1 MRIIESVTI
10 RYFRSVY
17 TVNLSQCGDLTVIT
31 GKNDVGK
38 SNILKALNLFFCN
51 QSDYL
56 RNFNFAEDYSIKRKE
71 EVKKDTIRGQQFISI
86 TVRFLRGDRMPNS
99 LPPSFSVTKR
109 WDMHSNDCKMTTD
122 VQSRMITYAN
132 KQGIKYSEKITS
144 TSLSVFL
151 NRIKFIYVP
160 AIKDERVFNEILNVL
175 QQSLFDS
182 KNRHILDA
190 PIGEANKAVQGII
203 GDLQKDFENATGIA
217 NFVELPT
224 TLNYTNGLLQVN
236 TQTQGGTVT
245 IDKRGDGIRTHYIPK
260 ILHYVATHSKYNYI
274 WGFEEPENSYEYRR
288 CIQVAEEFDRQYS
301 DISQI
306 FITSHSPAFFGNESD
321 KKVIVRVGNDDG
333 KTVIINDEKSLAD
346 ELGYIELYKGFIEQV
361 KSLQTSIAQKEKEI
375 QEIQAALQKLKAP
388 LVLTEGKTDAALLK
402 LAIKKLALNGYGD
415 WEIKPILVGTTANN
429 EVLLKY
435 LLELRDNMHPSMP
448 VIGMF
453 DRDAKIAVRIDGHDT
468 DIRDEEFVRIANNIY
483 AFAIPVP
490 HNRPETDQISI
501 EHYFTDD
508 EIKTELDGKRL
519 FLGNE
524 FYVTGVHKENCALYY
539 KAGTNVAGKIK
550 VIEHESNKFITNADG
565 TGDYSISKAR
575 FVESI
580 EQGKPGFVDLSFAE
594 FQKIFDIFLKIDAD
608 SKASNAPQSSAN
620 ASVAAISM

>member
-1 MRIIESVTI
+1 MKVIESVTI

-56 RNFNFAEDYSIKRKE
+56 RNFNFLEDYSIKRKE

-109 WDMHSNDCKMTTD
+109 WDMHSNDCKTTTD
-122 VQSRMITYAN
+122 VQSRMIAYAN
-132 KQGIKYSEKITS
+132 KQGIKYSEKITA
-144 TSLSVFL
+144 TSLSTFL

-160 AIKDERVFNEILNVL
+160 AIKDERVFNKILNVL

-203 GDLQKDFENATGIA
+203 GDLQKDFEEATGIA

-236 TQTQGGTVT
+236 TETQGGTVT

-260 ILHYVATHSKYNYI
+260 ILHYVATHSKFNYI

-288 CIQVAEEFDRQYS
+288 CIQVAEEFDNQYS
-301 DISQI
+301 ETSQI
-306 FITSHSPAFFGNESD
+306 FITSHSPAFFGNESK
-321 KKVIVRVGNDDG
+321 KKVVVRVGNDDG
-333 KTVIINDEKSLAD
+333 KTVIINDEKSLAE
-346 ELGYIELYKGFIEQV
+346 ELGYIELYKEFVDQV
-361 KSLQTSIAQKEKEI
+361 KALQTSVVQKE
-375 QEIQAALQKLKAP
+375 QEIQVIQEALQKLKVP
-388 LVLTEGKTDAALLK
+388 LVLTEGKTDAALIK
-402 LAIKKLALNGYGD
+402 LAIKKLTLEGYDD

-435 LLELRDNMHPSMP
+435 LLELRDNMHPAMP
-448 VIGMF
+448 IIGMF
-453 DRDAKIAVRIDGHDT
+453 DRDAKISVRIDGNDT
-468 DIRDEEFVRIANNIY
+468 DIRDEEFVRIADNIY

-490 HNRPETDQISI
+490 HGRPEIDQISI
-501 EHYFTDD
+501 E
-508 EIKTELDGKRL
+508 L
-519 FLGNE
+519 FMVN
-524 FYVTGVHKENCALYY
+524 
-539 KAGTNVAGKIK
+539 
-550 VIEHESNKFITNADG
+550 
-565 TGDYSISKAR
+565 
-575 FVESI
+575 
-580 EQGKPGFVDLSFAE
+580 
-594 FQKIFDIFLKIDAD
+594 
-608 SKASNAPQSSAN
+608 
-620 ASVAAISM
+620 

>member
-1 MRIIESVTI
+1 MKVIESVTI

-17 TVNLSQCGDLTVIT
+17 TLNLNQCGDLTVIT

-56 RNFNFAEDYSIKRKE
+56 HNFDFFEDYSIKRKE
-71 EVKKDTIRGQQFISI
+71 EVRKDTIRGQQFISI
-86 TVRFLRGDRMPNS
+86 TVRFLRGNKMPNS
-99 LPPSFSVTKR
+99 LPPTFSVTKR
-109 WDMHSNDCKMTTD
+109 WDMHANECKMTTD
-122 VQSRMITYAN
+122 VQARMIAYAN
-132 KQGIKYSEKITS
+132 KRGIKYSEKTTA
-144 TSLSVFL
+144 TSLSIFL

-203 GDLQKDFENATGIA
+203 GDLQKDFENATGIE
-217 NFVELPT
+217 NFVEIPT

-260 ILHYVATHSKYNYI
+260 ILHYVATHSNYYYI

-288 CIQVAEEFDRQYS
+288 CIQVAEEFDTQYS
-301 DISQI
+301 ARSQI
-306 FITSHSPAFFGNESD
+306 FITSHSPAFFGNESE

-333 KTVIINDEKSLAD
+333 KTVILDDSKSLAE
-346 ELGYIELYKGFIEQV
+346 ELGYIELYKDFVEQV
-361 KSLQTSIAQKEKEI
+361 KALQTSIVQKEQEI
-375 QEIQAALQKLKAP
+375 QEIKKTLQCLKVP
-388 LVLTEGKTDAALLK
+388 LVLTEGKTDASLIK
-402 LAIKKLALNGYGD
+402 LAIKKLAIVGWDD
-415 WEIKPILVGTTANN
+415 WEVKAIQVGTTANN

-435 LLELRDNMHPSMP
+435 LTELRDNMHPSMP

-453 DRDAKIAVRIDGHDT
+453 DRDAKLTVKIDGADI
-468 DIRDEEFVRIANNIY
+468 DIRNEEFVRIASNIY

-490 HNRPETDQISI
+490 HNRQETDQISI

-524 FYVTGVHKENCALYY
+524 FYPTGVHKDNGTLFY
-539 KAGTNVAGKIK
+539 KAGANVAGKIK
-550 VIEHESNKFITNADG
+550 VIEHETNKYVTNSDG
-565 TGDYSISKAR
+565 TGNYSISKAR

-580 EQGKPGFVDLSFAE
+580 EQDKEKFANLSFAE
-594 FQKIFDIFLKIDAD
+594 FQKIFDILAKIDAD
-608 SKASNAPQSSAN
+608 SKTTGATQSETIPDVPALSK
-620 ASVAAISM
+620 

>member
-1 MRIIESVTI
+1 MKVIDSVTI

-17 TVNLSQCGDLTVIT
+17 SVNLSQCGDLTVIT

-56 RNFNFAEDYSIKRKE
+56 RKFNFFEDYSIKRKE

-109 WDMHSNDCKMTTD
+109 WNMHSSECKTTTD
-122 VQSRMITYAN
+122 VQARMIAYAN
-132 KQGIKYSEKITS
+132 KHGIKYSEKITA
-144 TSLSVFL
+144 TSLSTFL
-151 NRIKFIYVP
+151 NKIKFIYVP

-190 PIGEANKAVQGII
+190 PIGEANNAVQGII
-203 GDLQKDFENATGIA
+203 GDLQKDFEEATGIA

-236 TQTQGGTVT
+236 TETQGGTVT

-260 ILHYVATHSKYNYI
+260 ILHYVATHSKFNYI

-288 CIQVAEEFDRQYS
+288 CIQVAEEFDDQYS
-301 DISQI
+301 NTSQI
-306 FITSHSPAFFGNESD
+306 FITSHSPAFFGNESN
-321 KKVIVRVGNDDG
+321 KKVVVRVGNKDG
-333 KTVIINDEKSLAD
+333 KTVIINDENSLAE
-346 ELGYIELYKGFIEQV
+346 ELGYIELYKGFVDQV
-361 KSLQTSIAQKEKEI
+361 KALQISVAQKEQDIQVI
-375 QEIQAALQKLKAP
+375 QEALQKLKVP
-388 LVLTEGKTDAALLK
+388 LVLTEGKTDAALIK
-402 LAIKKLALNGYGD
+402 LAIKKLKLEGYDD
-415 WEIKPILVGTTANN
+415 WEIKPILVGATANN

-435 LLELRDNMHPSMP
+435 LLGLRDNMHPAMP
-448 VIGMF
+448 IIGMF
-453 DRDAKIAVRIDGHDT
+453 DRDAKISVRIDGNDT
-468 DIRDEEFVRIANNIY
+468 DIRDKEFVKIADNIY

-490 HNRPETDQISI
+490 HGRSEIDQISI
-501 EHYFTDD
+501 EHYFTDN

-524 FYVTGVHKENCALYY
+524 FYKTGIHKENRALHY
-539 KAGTNVAGKIK
+539 KAGINVAETIK
-550 VIEHESNKFITNADG
+550 VIEHESNKYVTNEKG

-580 EQGKPGFVDLSFAE
+580 EQGKPGFADFSFAE
-594 FQKIFDIFLKIDAD
+594 FQKIFDIFSKITAD
-608 SKASNAPQSSAN
+608 SRRSSTQQSSAN
-620 ASVAAISM
+620 TIEGVLSK